1 MYGVRNATRLA
12 LRRIRAPKVRATTG
26 IPAPVTFPRLMA
38 GPTLPPIDKSVSVI
52 IPTKNAGVEFHRLL
66 QKLAVQKGVRIC
78 EVLIV
83 DSGSAD
89 GTVEI
94 AQEQG
99 AKIVRIAPNEFT
111 HAYARNKGA
120 EGATGDYLLFLVQDA
135 VPLTDAWLWQMAGAL
150 ESNGVVAVSCA
161 EYPRADSDLF
171 YQFLIHSQYSA
182 AGCEQDQIYAWDESC
197 TSSPGLRSR
206 SRLSDVAALLRRD
219 IFERYRYRTDYAE
232 DIELGARL
240 IQDGH
245 KLAFLCST
253 RVLHSHRRPAYYFLK
268 RGYVDARY
276 RGEIFS
282 DSVYPRLNDKRH
294 LYGDIADVY
303 KRIGG
308 VAECLSRQKFPLPL
322 PAFLEQVRENMSA
335 SPGVNSGVGID
346 PELREF
352 IDELCASADI
362 NRNLLNRNS
371 SMLLPHIR
379 DHFEKFQ
386 RWVCYVHETAEE
398 SLAREIISA
407 LEKLF
412 ALHCGT
418 HLGYL
423 FLTCSGQQSRDE
435 ALFQMDQRLTAG
447 V

>member
-1 MYGVRNATRLA
+1 
-12 LRRIRAPKVRATTG
+12 
-26 IPAPVTFPRLMA
+26 MA
-38 GPTLPPIDKSVSVI
+38 GPELPPIDKSVSVI

-66 QKLAVQKGVRIC
+66 RKIAAQKGIKLC
-78 EVLIV
+78 EVIIV

-99 AKIVRIAPNEFT
+99 AKIVRIAPSEFT

-120 EGATGDYLLFLVQDA
+120 ECASGDYLLFLVQDA
-135 VPLTDAWLWQMAGAL
+135 VPLTDAWLWQMAGVL
-150 ESNGVVAVSCA
+150 ENNDVVAVSCA
-161 EYPRADSDLF
+161 EYPRSDCDLF
-171 YQFLIHSQYSA
+171 YQFLIHSQYSG
-182 AGCEQDQIYAWDESC
+182 AGCEQDQILGWDDSC
-197 TSSPGLRSR
+197 KSSPGLRSR
-206 SRLSDVAALLRRD
+206 ARLSDVAALLRRD
-219 IFERYRYRTDYAE
+219 VFERYRYRTDYAE

-240 IQDGH
+240 IQGGH

-276 RGEIFS
+276 TGDIFP
-282 DSVYPRLNDKRH
+282 DSVYPRLSDKRN
-294 LYGDIADVY
+294 LYSDMTDVY
-303 KRIGG
+303 RRIGD
-308 VAECLSRQKFPLPL
+308 ATEMLSRQKFPVPL
-322 PAFLEQVRENMSA
+322 AAFLAQVRETMST
-335 SPGVNSGVGID
+335 SPGQNAAIGID
-346 PELREF
+346 PQLREF
-352 IDELCASADI
+352 IGGLCASGDVKRDLP
-362 NRNLLNRNS
+362 NR
-371 SMLLPHIR
+371 SMLLPHTC

-398 SLAREIISA
+398 GLAREILST

-418 HLGYL
+418 HLAYL
-423 FLTCSGQQSRDE
+423 FLTCSGQQNRDE